1 MNTQDNKKC
10 YEIADNWDAFQ
21 MDEHLQSKIDL
32 IEAMIRSDV
41 ESILDVGCGNG
52 LITNP
57 LGRRFTIYGLDRSFA
72 ALQHVNVPKIN
83 GQADALPLPAASVD
97 LILSSE
103 MLEHLDDAL
112 LQAAIQEMQ
121 RVAAKY
127 LVISVPNNELL
138 AKNAVKCPRCHT
150 VFNVSYHFQSFTRQ
164 RLEHLF
170 PDFDCMHITEV
181 GKPWRRYIPFLL
193 KIRQELGRGWFP
205 IPPQRT
211 VMCPKCENTQ
221 FPKFKMNPIIFLCE
235 GMNKLLT
242 RRRPNWLV
250 ALYQRKPRM

>member
-10 YEIADNWDAFQ
+10 YEIADNWDTFR

-32 IEAMIRSDV
+32 IEAMIPSDV
-41 ESILDVGCGNG
+41 TSILDVGCGNG

-57 LGRRFTIYGLDRSFA
+57 LGRRFAIRGLDRSFA
-72 ALQHVNVPKIN
+72 ALQYVDVPKIN
-83 GQADALPLPAASVD
+83 GQADALPLSSSSVD

-103 MLEHLDDAL
+103 MLEHLDDSL
-112 LQAAIQEMQ
+112 LRAAIQEMQ
-121 RVAAKY
+121 RVASKY
-127 LVISVPNNELL
+127 LIISVPNNELL
-138 AKNAVKCPRCHT
+138 AKNAMKCPRCST
-150 VFNVSYHFQSFTRQ
+150 VFNVSYHFQSYTRQ
-164 RLEHLF
+164 RLEKLF
-170 PDFDCMHITEV
+170 SEFHCLKIAEV

-193 KIRQELGRGWFP
+193 KIRQELGHGWFP
-205 IPPQRT
+205 IPPRRI
-211 VMCPKCENTQ
+211 VMCPNCENTQ

-250 ALYQRKPRM
+250 ALYQRKSRM